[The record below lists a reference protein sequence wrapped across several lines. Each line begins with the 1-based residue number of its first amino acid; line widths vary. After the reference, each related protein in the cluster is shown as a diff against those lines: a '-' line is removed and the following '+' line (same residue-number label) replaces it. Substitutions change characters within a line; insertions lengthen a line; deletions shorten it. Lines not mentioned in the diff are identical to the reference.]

1 MKGSR
6 PRRKWSVVLAGVVIV
21 AVICYALGEIMVR
34 LFEPGSSRYPNQHF
48 SLDYGPVDYPN
59 RRIVHTVPGQW
70 RFEYTTNRFGHRGEE
85 PEVSSSY
92 PVPNVLLL
100 GDSFTFGIGLSDE
113 DELGAVMRRTFAGR
127 AGVINIAT
135 QNWGLAQQIRRYY
148 ELGQVFQPRV
158 VVLVF
163 CSNDP
168 SENLDYPVAKFVDGR
183 FVFQSAPHDFGM
195 VESFVKRYFP
205 DSWLIQKSQLY
216 IFARYV
222 AYKMSE
228 REEAV
233 AAAMENREGASGKVS
248 KAETNHVELLEAFAN
263 DLRNRGV
270 GLVMISVPGQLQKFP
285 YITGKVEEF
294 SRSGLLRYLEVRDWV
309 GEKGLDKSPEGHWG
323 PETVRS
329 IAEHL
334 VPLLEQDYLAR
345 Q

>member
-1 MKGSR
+1 MDKHR
-6 PRRKWSVVLAGVVIV
+6 PRRKWSVALAGMVIV
-21 AVICYALGEIMVR
+21 GVVCYALGEIMVR
-34 LFEPGSSRYPNQHF
+34 LFEPGASRYPNQHF

-85 PEVSSSY
+85 PEVASRY

-100 GDSFTFGIGLSDE
+100 GDSYTFGIGLSDE

-148 ELGQVFQPRV
+148 ELGQVFQPKV

-168 SENLDYPVAKFVDGR
+168 AENLDYPVAKFADGR
-183 FVFQSAPHDFGM
+183 FVFQSAPHDFGV
-195 VESFVKRYFP
+195 VERFIKKYFP

-216 IFARYV
+216 VFARYV
-222 AYKMSE
+222 AYKISR

-233 AAAMENREGASGKVS
+233 AAAMENRKGASGKVS
-248 KAETNHVELLEAFAN
+248 KAERNHVELLEAFAN
-263 DLRNRGV
+263 DLKSRGV
-270 GLVMISVPGQLQKFP
+270 ELVMISVPGQLQKFR

-294 SRSGLLRYLEVRDWV
+294 GQAGLLRYVEVRDWV
-309 GEKGLDKSPEGHWG
+309 GEKGLDESPEGHWG
-323 PETVRS
+323 PETLRS
-329 IAEHL
+329 IAQHL
-334 VPLLEQDYLAR
+334 IALLEQDYLA
-345 Q
+345 QQ

>member
-1 MKGSR
+1 VAIAAM
-6 PRRKWSVVLAGVVIV
+6 VIVGVV
-21 AVICYALGEIMVR
+21 CYALGEILVR
-34 LFEPGSSRYPNQHF
+34 LFEPGASRYPNQHF

-70 RFEYTTNRFGHRGEE
+70 RFEYSTNRFGHRGEE

-148 ELGQVFQPRV
+148 ELGQVFQPKV

-168 SENLDYPVAKFVDGR
+168 SENLDYPVAKLVDGR
-183 FVFQSAPHDFGM
+183 FVFQSAPHDFG
-195 VESFVKRYFP
+195 VIERFVKRYFP

-216 IFARYV
+216 VFARYV
-222 AYKMSE
+222 AYKLAE
-228 REEAV
+228 REEEV
-233 AAAMENREGASGKVS
+233 AAAMENREGAGGKVT
-248 KAETNHVELLEAFAN
+248 KTETNHVELLEAFAN
-263 DLRNRGV
+263 DLRSRGV
-270 GLVMISVPGQLQKFP
+270 GVVMISVPGQLQKFP
-285 YITGKVEEF
+285 YITQMVHEF
-294 SRSGLLRYLEVRDWV
+294 TQSGLLRYVEVRDWV

-323 PETVRS
+323 PETLQS
-329 IAEHL
+329 ISQHL
-334 VPLLEQDYLAR
+334 TALLEEEYLGQR
-345 Q
+345 